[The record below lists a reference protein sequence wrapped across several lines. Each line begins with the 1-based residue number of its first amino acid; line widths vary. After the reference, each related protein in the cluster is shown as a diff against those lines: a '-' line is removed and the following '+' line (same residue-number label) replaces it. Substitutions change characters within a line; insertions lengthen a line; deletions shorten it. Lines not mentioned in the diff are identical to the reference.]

1 MTTIQLPNQPSTP
14 GSQGTLV
21 EQSRAVAEVA
31 AAVRVARD
39 FPRDENAAHERMLD
53 LCKRLPVAQ
62 RAFYEVPNRGSGL
75 SIHIA
80 RELARIWGNVDYG
93 VRELNRDDLA
103 GMSEMQA
110 WAWDQQTNVRS
121 TRSFLVPHAKIVG
134 KGQSKRRERIEDLN
148 DIYLNNQNTGARA
161 VRECIFSMLPDWVLV
176 DAEQQLT
183 RTLQGGGGKPI
194 DQQRAE
200 AISAF
205 DTLGV
210 TQAQLEQRL
219 QTRAGQWQPNHMAQ
233 LQRIYATVTQDGI
246 AVTEFFP
253 EQAVVVPQAGGDA

>member
-1 MTTIQLPNQPSTP
+1 MNQIALPNQAPA
-14 GSQGTLV
+14 GSQGTIV

-39 FPRDENAAHERMLD
+39 FPRDETSAHGQIID

-93 VRELNRDDLA
+93 VRELHRDDV
-103 GMSEMQA
+103 GGVSEMQA

-121 TRSFLVPHAKIVG
+121 TRSFLVPHAKMVG
-134 KGQSKRRERIEDLN
+134 KGQAKRRERLDDLS
-148 DIYLNNQNTGARA
+148 DIYLNNQNIGARA

-176 DAEQQLT
+176 EAEHALDA
-183 RTLQGGGGKPI
+183 TLKGGGGKPI
-194 DQQRAE
+194 AQQRAD
-200 AISAF
+200 AIAAF
-205 DTLGV
+205 AERGV
-210 TQAQLEQRL
+210 TQQQLEQRL
-219 QTRAGQWQPNHMAQ
+219 QTKAEQWQPNHMAQ
-233 LQRIYATVTQDGI
+233 LQRVYQTITQDGI
-246 AVTEFFP
+246 SVTEFFP
-253 EQAVVVPQAGGDA
+253 EQTVSIPTGGAE